1 VAVPD
6 RAKEA
11 TTQFLKMQFH
21 RYYDRS
27 KPTLP
32 DRFGRRE
39 FGFMFW
45 TAGIVQR
52 HLGFSKEEELKSF
65 LTSRTPA
72 HAYYSSA
79 YYEKPGAPTMEE
91 KGWLGADLIF
101 DLDADHL
108 PGGKALS
115 YPVMLEAVK
124 LGIIKLWDRFLR
136 LKLGFDEKKMRIVFS
151 GGRGYHIHV
160 FDDRVVSLGSH
171 ERREIVDFI
180 TAKGLDFKLI
190 FRETPFDK
198 TEFKGRVRVKTM
210 LKAPARSDPGWAGI
224 IASGIDDFLGEL
236 ENMRPEECLE
246 LLSSYPEMNEEKAT
260 SLYDNLFRVRVKAPN
275 PIRGIDRVR
284 EGNME
289 ALTDKNRDALENII
303 VAMEQLPL
311 DDRVA
316 VSPEEIRK
324 WDERRQRGETDEPVT
339 SDIKRLIRMP
349 SSLHGKTG
357 LQVIPMSR
365 DALDEFR
372 PLRDAVPPAWTDE
385 PVRVN
390 LKNKI
395 SLEIRGEAFNL
406 APGVNDVPQ
415 YLAIFLAARGLAT
428 VVPEA

>member
-1 VAVPD
+1 
-6 RAKEA
+6 
-11 TTQFLKMQFH
+11 
-21 RYYDRS
+21 
-27 KPTLP
+27 
-32 DRFGRRE
+32 
-39 FGFMFW
+39 
-45 TAGIVQR
+45 
-52 HLGFSKEEELKSF
+52 
-65 LTSRTPA
+65 
-72 HAYYSSA
+72 
-79 YYEKPGAPTMEE
+79 
-91 KGWLGADLIF
+91 
-101 DLDADHL
+101 
-108 PGGKALS
+108 
-115 YPVMLEAVK
+115 
-124 LGIIKLWDRFLR
+124 
-136 LKLGFDEKKMRIVFS
+136 
-151 GGRGYHIHV
+151 
-160 FDDRVVSLGSH
+160 
-171 ERREIVDFI
+171 
-180 TAKGLDFKLI
+180 
-190 FRETPFDK
+190 
-198 TEFKGRVRVKTM
+198 
-210 LKAPARSDPGWAGI
+210 
-224 IASGIDDFLGEL
+224 
-236 ENMRPEECLE
+236 
-246 LLSSYPEMNEEKAT
+246 
-260 SLYDNLFRVRVKAPN
+260 
-275 PIRGIDRVR
+275 
-284 EGNME
+284 ME

-365 DALDEFR
+365 GALDEFR